1 MVAKEMISDI
11 IPSLKTSDTGISALN
26 WMDIFKVTHL
36 PIVNN
41 KEFLGLISETDIYD
55 LNMPEE
61 PLGNHQ
67 LSLVRPYVNETQHV
81 FEVMELASRLK
92 LSLIPVL
99 DQKKN
104 YLGVITITDLLHF
117 FANLSALK
125 NPGGILVLELN
136 LNDYSLAQIAQIV
149 EGNDA
154 KILGTYIT
162 SHPNSTKIELS
173 IKLNVTD
180 VTSIIQTFNR
190 YNYTVLGSYMKHDEE
205 EDLLEDRYNLLMKY
219 LNT

>member
-1 MVAKEMISDI
+1 MVAKELISDVV
-11 IPSLKTSDTGISALN
+11 PSLRTSDTGITALN
-26 WMDIFKVTHL
+26 WMDIFKVSHL
-36 PIVNN
+36 PIVND

-67 LSLVRPYVNETQHV
+67 LSLLRPYATEYQHV
-81 FEVMELASRLK
+81 FEIIELASRLK

-99 DQKKN
+99 DHRKN
-104 YLGVITITDLLHF
+104 YLGAIIITDLLHM
-117 FANLSALK
+117 FAEISALK
-125 NPGGILVLELN
+125 NPGGIIVLEIN
-136 LNDYSLAQIAQIV
+136 SNDYSLAQIAQIV

-162 SHPNSTKIELS
+162 SSPNTTKIELTL
-173 IKLNVTD
+173 KLNVTD
-180 VTSIIQTFNR
+180 LTSINQTFNR

-205 EDLLEDRYNLLMKY
+205 EDLLEERYNLLLKY
-219 LNT
+219 LNI